1 MIRSIAR
8 RLQHLEVRANATAK
22 TKLFSVRIRLVHPE
36 KGVTGVLLLETGKP
50 TTRVPA
56 TPEDEASVRES
67 LTRHR
72 AASGTATDIRH

>member
-22 TKLFSVRIRLVHPE
+22 TKFCSVRIRLVHPE

-50 TTRVPA
+50 LTRVSA
-56 TPEDEASVRES
+56 TQEDEESVRES
-67 LTRHR
+67 FR
-72 AASGTATDIRH
+72 APPRSGIDTDIH